1 MPESHCFTYPNGDL
15 RDNPK
20 SIACKI
26 LKVMMDTEVP
36 QNSNTVNADDLFL
49 IQSTLGY
56 LSYSIFVQKDVLSVL
71 SDLCFNVY
79 ESLSN
84 TQKDKKRKK
93 RGNEE
98 SDRVFTLVQKQKW
111 KQTCMICY
119 SCLVLSKSWL
129 DSFLSK

>member
-36 QNSNTVNADDLFL
+36 QNSNTVNVDDLFL

-56 LSYSIFVQKDVLSVL
+56 LSYRIFVQKDVLSVL

-84 TQKDKKRKK
+84 TQKDKKRRKEEMK
-93 RGNEE
+93 NLIVFLHWSKNKNGN
-98 SDRVFTLVQKQKW
+98 RHV
-111 KQTCMICY
+111 
-119 SCLVLSKSWL
+119 
-129 DSFLSK
+129 